1 MSNLPRNPSRSDQ
14 TPYHEP
20 DSIHLTDDLDQTEHA
35 IRDIFEDC
43 TDVIFRHLELEGPS
57 RLLFVYLQ
65 GFTDPHIL
73 NLDIIKPLSERNRD
87 EPFTADILKTLVSS
101 ISEPITDINLV
112 AGEIACGAIVCFS
125 QGEAA
130 AYSIEISQPP
140 KRNIE
145 EPSNEVVVRGPRE
158 GFIEDLNT
166 NITMLR
172 RALPNPTLKTEAFRV
187 GKTAKRKIVIA
198 YLKNIAPVDIVN
210 EVRERIQNITAD
222 QVSNYMEEFIED
234 SAFTLFPQIQNT
246 ERPDIVSSSLLEG
259 KVAILIDGNPFV
271 LILPMTLLSGLQAAD
286 DYYERFI
293 YTSAIR
299 AVRLILFLISIYLPS
314 LYISITSYHP
324 QMLPT
329 NLLLS
334 ILSARE
340 GIPLPVVFEVLI
352 MEFMFEGL
360 REAGLR
366 LPKQIGS
373 AVSIVGALVIGQ
385 AAVQAGIVSAPMVI
399 VVAATGISSF
409 AAPRYN
415 VGTAARML
423 RFPML
428 ILAALFGLFG
438 IIMGSILLIVHLTN
452 LSSYGTPYL
461 SPLVDREGQSLRDT
475 FIRAP
480 RWMMHR
486 RPRPAVRKSPP
497 LSGKSRSNPR
507 EERNS

>member
-1 MSNLPRNPSRSDQ
+1 MNQPPQDRIQSGSQEKSKRSATQLTADLALTEQRMRHIFADCSDVVFRN
-14 TPYHEP
+14 
-20 DSIHLTDDLDQTEHA
+20 I
-35 IRDIFEDC
+35 
-43 TDVIFRHLELEGPS
+43 ELKESS
-57 RLLFVYLQ
+57 RLLLIYLQ
-65 GFTDPHIL
+65 GFADPHLL
-73 NLDIIKPLSERNRD
+73 NLDLIQPLSRLNLVK
-87 EPFTADILKTLVSS
+87 PFTAGMLKDYVSS
-101 ISEPITDINLV
+101 ISEPITDV
-112 AGEIACGAIVCFS
+112 AEAANEIASGSIVCFS
-125 QGEAA
+125 AGEDA
-130 AYSIEISQPP
+130 AYSIMISQPP
-140 KRNIE
+140 KRAIE

-172 RALPNPTLKTEAFRV
+172 RALQNPSLKTEVHHV
-187 GKTAKRKIVIA
+187 GQIAKRKIVLA
-198 YLKNIAPVDIVN
+198 YLQGITPVDVVDK
-210 EVRERIQNITAD
+210 VRQRIQKIQAD
-222 QVSNYMEEFIED
+222 QVSNYLEEFIED
-234 SAFTLFPQIQNT
+234 SHFTLFPQIQNT

-259 KVAILIDGNPFV
+259 KVAILIDGNPFG
-271 LILPMTLLSGLQAAD
+271 LILPMTLLSGFQAAD
-286 DYYERFI
+286 DYYERFV
-293 YTSAIR
+293 YSSAIR
-299 AVRLILFLISIYLPS
+299 FIRIILFLISIYLPS
-314 LYISITSYHP
+314 LFIAITSFHP

-340 GIPLPVVFEVLI
+340 GIPIPVVFEVLI

-399 VVAATGISSF
+399 VVSATGISSF

-415 VGTAARML
+415 IGTAARLL

-428 ILAALFGLFG
+428 ILASIFGLFG
-438 IIMGSILLIVHLTN
+438 VILGTLMLLIHLTN

-461 SPLVDREGQSLRDT
+461 SPIVDREGQSLRDT
-475 FIRAP
+475 LFRAP

-486 RPRPAVRKSPP
+486 RPRPAIPRPAIAEGP
-497 LSGKSRSNPR
+497 QQANAR
-507 EERNS
+507 EEGDK

>member
-1 MSNLPRNPSRSDQ
+1 MVVSK
-14 TPYHEP
+14 
-20 DSIHLTDDLDQTEHA
+20 LTEDLDETEKA
-35 IRDIFEDC
+35 MRNIFADC
-43 TDVIFRHLELEGPS
+43 SDVIFRNLELQGPS
-57 RLLFVYLQ
+57 RLLLIYLQ
-65 GFTDPHIL
+65 GFTDPHLL
-73 NLDIIKPLSERNRD
+73 NLDIIQPLSQRPMEQ
-87 EPFTADILKTLVSS
+87 PFTAEILKNYVSA
-101 ISEPITDINLV
+101 ISEPITDLNE
-112 AGEIACGAIVCFS
+112 AANEIVSGWIVCFC
-125 QGEAA
+125 QGEAT
-130 AYSIEISQPP
+130 AYSMEISQPP
-140 KRNIE
+140 KRAIE
-145 EPSNEVVVRGPRE
+145 EPSNEMVVRGPRE

-172 RALPNPTLKTEAFRV
+172 RVLPSPALKIEVHKV
-187 GKTAKRKIVIA
+187 GQTAKRKIVIA
-198 YLKNIAPVDIVN
+198 YHKDIAPEDIVN
-210 EVRERIQNITAD
+210 EVRKRVQNIKAD
-222 QVSNYMEEFIED
+222 QVSNYLEEFIEE
-234 SAFTLFPQIQNT
+234 SPFTLFPQIQNT
-246 ERPDIVSSSLLEG
+246 ERPDIVCASMLEG
-259 KVAILIDGNPFV
+259 KVAIVIDGNPFV

-293 YTSAIR
+293 YTSFIRAIR
-299 AVRLILFLISIYLPS
+299 LVLFLISIYLPS

-366 LPKQIGS
+366 LPKQVGS

-428 ILAALFGLFG
+428 ILASLFGLFG
-438 IIMGSILLIVHLTN
+438 VIMGTIILLIHLTN
-452 LSSYGTPYL
+452 LSSFGTPYL
-461 SPLVDREGQSLRDT
+461 SPIIEREGQSLRDT
-475 FIRAP
+475 FFRAP

-486 RPRPAVRKSPP
+486 RPRPSKNKVTPTA
-497 LSGKSRSNPR
+497 GKQNSNPR
-507 EERNS
+507 EERDS